1 MILSREFIP
10 ADILFKSDDVFLLD
24 ALEEVYERMGSNAA
38 ITEGMQSV
46 YQPEGGIKLFLPC
59 NEVPFHRP
67 VRVDHWMRW
76 KAWNEFSSAFMNL
89 PAVKQ
94 TIVTCDEILRKQQYP
109 RPSKETLESFYA
121 GYICHALNQSDDLW
135 AGTITHRDLLRFYL
149 GLSKIPDEKLFSL
162 I

>member
-24 ALEEVYERMGSNAA
+24 ALEEVYEHMGSNAA
-38 ITEGMQSV
+38 ITQGMQSV
-46 YQPEGGIKLFLPC
+46 YQPAGGIKLFLPY

-67 VRVDHWMRW
+67 VRVDQWIRRKVW
-76 KAWNEFSSAFMNL
+76 GEYSSAFMNL
-89 PAVKQ
+89 PAVSHA
-94 TIVTCDEILRKQQYP
+94 ILRCDEHIAQNKFHA
-109 RPSKETLESFYA
+109 SKVMLTRFYKEA
-121 GYICHALNQSDDLW
+121 ICLSLNLIDEGGSPVID
-135 AGTITHRDLLRFYL
+135 HRDLLRFYL